1 MLPLLDVERW
11 ESGLELRVRGE
22 VVEEGDAERRERSG
36 EKAVRRRRREL
47 EVERTGVKEAEKRLT
62 RVVGATI
69 FAVVYEV
76 MVCSGRIIEC
86 LVQLPGGNW
95 IDVCVF
101 VCLCID
107 SECDCS
113 ISPHGGKVRS

>member
-1 MLPLLDVERW
+1 MLPVLDVERW

-22 VVEEGDAERRERSG
+22 VVDEGDAERRERSG

-76 MVCSGRIIEC
+76 VACSDRLSCTITRR
-86 LVQLPGGNW
+86 QL
-95 IDVCVF
+95 
-101 VCLCID
+101 
-107 SECDCS
+107 S
-113 ISPHGGKVRS
+113 

>member
-1 MLPLLDVERW
+1 MLPVLDVERW

-22 VVEEGDAERRERSG
+22 VVDEGDAERRERSG

-76 MVCSGRIIEC
+76 VACSDRLLIVLYNYQMAIE
-86 LVQLPGGNW
+86 LM
-95 IDVCVF
+95 F
-101 VCLCID
+101 VCLGID